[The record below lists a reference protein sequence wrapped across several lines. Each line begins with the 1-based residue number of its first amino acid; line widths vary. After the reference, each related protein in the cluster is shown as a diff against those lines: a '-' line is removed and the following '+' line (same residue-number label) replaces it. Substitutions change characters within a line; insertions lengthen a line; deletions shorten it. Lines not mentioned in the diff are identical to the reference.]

1 MDLLLPVGSIVSI
14 NKKIDKFM
22 IIGYYGTNQ
31 KEQIKEYIACN
42 YPRGMCTKKRFYFN
56 GEDIDV
62 LYYVGGQNI
71 ESVNYRIILKN
82 EMTQVLSGEKNT
94 LQAFVEAR
102 EKYLN
107 EDTKELRKLII
118 EAKREGEK
126 ARDGDNSITRDGAEI
141 LDESNIFIQPIPM
154 PKGDN
159 NE

>member
-1 MDLLLPVGSIVSI
+1 
-14 NKKIDKFM
+14 
-22 IIGYYGTNQ
+22 
-31 KEQIKEYIACN
+31 
-42 YPRGMCTKKRFYFN
+42 
-56 GEDIDV
+56 
-62 LYYVGGQNI
+62 
-71 ESVNYRIILKN
+71 
-82 EMTQVLSGEKNT
+82 MTQVLSGEKNT

>member
-1 MDLLLPVGSIVSI
+1 M
-14 NKKIDKFM
+14 
-22 IIGYYGTNQ
+22 
-31 KEQIKEYIACN
+31 
-42 YPRGMCTKKRFYFN
+42 
-56 GEDIDV
+56 
-62 LYYVGGQNI
+62 
-71 ESVNYRIILKN
+71 
-82 EMTQVLSGEKNT
+82 
-94 LQAFVEAR
+94 
-102 EKYLN
+102 N